1 MKNSFFT
8 SFKYFL
14 LGMLTLC
21 IPVSA
26 DETADTSVV
35 APARLLNH
43 VPTQAISQA
52 SFLGTLDTDAHVPVT
67 FTLPLRNQE
76 ELEKLLT
83 RLYDPADELY
93 GKFLTQTEFIEQF
106 APTQEDYDKVIAYAN
121 SRGMHVIDTYPNRT
135 LLKVGGP
142 TETVQAAFNV
152 QLQQYELPGGR
163 QFFAPSND
171 PEVHPEI
178 AAIISGVVGLDNQ
191 AVWQSHHYIQETNVA
206 APSTLTDTQNPNAF
220 PSGPGGGFAP
230 KDIVKAYNL
239 SSIQAQGNN
248 QNVAL
253 FQLASYDVNDINTYT
268 TYFGLPP
275 AKLTNVIVGGG
286 SGRGPNAEVTL
297 DIELVLALAPKSH
310 IYVYEG
316 PNTNQG
322 VLDIYNRIASDNL
335 AKQVSISWG
344 LGETLIQPQYLQAEN
359 AIFMQMAAQGQTVY
373 AASGDDGAFDNHR
386 QGDSTTLVVDDPAC
400 QPYVVGVGGTHLT
413 VNPTTGA
420 YQNETVWNNGPGS
433 AGGGGI
439 SSVFPIPAWQ
449 TKVSN
454 AASKTHRNV
463 PDVALNADGLSG
475 YAIYFKGQWQIF
487 GGTSCAAPLWAGFTA
502 RVNQKLKNLRRPPLG
517 FANPKF
523 YAIGTGSSYKSTFN
537 DVISGDNLFFNALYG
552 YDNASGW
559 GSFNGANLFK
569 QLTQGVAPRATGF
582 MEEKEEQGVE
592 VDAATAES
600 ESKEDEVEA
609 ELVLVQ
615 E

>member
-8 SFKYFL
+8 SFKYSL

-26 DETADTSVV
+26 DETTDVV

-43 VPTQAISQA
+43 VPAQAVTQAN
-52 SFLGTLDTDAHVPVT
+52 FLGTLETETHVPVT

-76 ELEKLLT
+76 ALENLLT
-83 RLYDPADELY
+83 RFYDPNDALY
-93 GKFLTQTEFIEQF
+93 GKYLTQTEFIEQF
-106 APTQEDYDKVIAYAN
+106 APTQEDYDKVISYAD
-121 SRGMHVIDTYPNRT
+121 SKGMKVIDTHPNRT
-135 LLKVGGP
+135 LLKVGAP
-142 TETVQAAFNV
+142 AETIQAAFNV
-152 QLQQYELPGGR
+152 QLQQYELPSGR

-171 PEVHPEI
+171 PEIHPEI
-178 AAIISGVVGLDNQ
+178 AAIISGVVGLDNH
-191 AVWQSHHYIQETNVA
+191 AVWKSYHYIQETNVA
-206 APSTLTDTQNPNAF
+206 PSTLSESERAQAF
-220 PSGPGGGFAP
+220 PSGPGGGFGP
-230 KDIVKAYNL
+230 QDIVKAYNL

-253 FQLASYDVNDINTYT
+253 FQLASYDVNDINAYT
-268 TYFGLPP
+268 TYFGLPT
-275 AKLTNVIVGGG
+275 AKLNHVIVSGG
-286 SGRGPNAEVTL
+286 SGKGPNAEVTL
-297 DIELVLALAPKSH
+297 DIELVLALAPKSRV
-310 IYVYEG
+310 YVYEG

-322 VLDIYNRIASDNL
+322 VLDVYNKIASDNL
-335 AKQVSISWG
+335 AKQVSTSWG
-344 LGETLIQPQYLQAEN
+344 LGETLVNPQYLQAEN

-373 AASGDDGAFDNHR
+373 AASGDAGAYDNFG
-386 QGDSTTLVVDDPAC
+386 QGDSTTLAVDDPAC
-400 QPYVVGVGGTHLT
+400 QPYVVGVGGTHLA
-413 VNPTTGA
+413 VNATTGA

-439 SSVFPIPAWQ
+439 SSVFTIPSWQ

-463 PDVALNADGLSG
+463 PDVALNADGASG

-502 RVNQKLKNLRRPPLG
+502 RVNQKLKSLKLPSLG

-523 YAIGTGSSYKSTFN
+523 YAIGTGAFYKSAFH
-537 DVISGDNLFFNALYG
+537 DVTSDNNLFFNALFG

-559 GSFNGANLFK
+559 GSFNGANLFA
-569 QLTQGVAPRATGF
+569 QLTQTANPRAASF
-582 MEEKEEQGVE
+582 VEEPVA
-592 VDAATAES
+592 DAYTAES
-600 ESKEDEVEA
+600 ESKEDEAEA

-615 E
+615 DS